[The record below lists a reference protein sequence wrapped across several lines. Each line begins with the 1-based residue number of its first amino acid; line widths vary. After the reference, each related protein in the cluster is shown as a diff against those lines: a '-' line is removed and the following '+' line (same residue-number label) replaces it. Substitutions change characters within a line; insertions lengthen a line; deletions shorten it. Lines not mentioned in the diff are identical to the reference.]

1 MFQTGIGVAKF
12 FCLAGCL
19 ALAGLSFANAM
30 RLGQQDGTLGIVFS
44 SLAMVWSAAVVAT
57 LMKRWHELA
66 MVALCGLMLSAGL
79 GLSIMLA
86 VPAVQQSANLIW
98 ALFLEGLVLFAAMWS
113 TARFF
118 KHGQSAATP

>member
-44 SLAMVWSAAVVAT
+44 ALAMANCRMRMHRLRLRAT
-57 LMKRWHELA
+57 VRKD
-66 MVALCGLMLSAGL
+66 
-79 GLSIMLA
+79 
-86 VPAVQQSANLIW
+86 
-98 ALFLEGLVLFAAMWS
+98 
-113 TARFF
+113 
-118 KHGQSAATP
+118 